1 MRGRF
6 FGRLKRLIFGRRTIA
21 FDTSTTPKDSYK
33 PTILTPEAQT
43 FIFMREPLINKGIR
57 KKARDIFREWHDIV
71 PISDDVS
78 DDEIKEARRII
89 EEFNQKAQTKAK
101 LMQAT
106 ISAMVYGD
114 GFLEISYKEDE
125 SLKAEDEPPEGAEP
139 DNLYLVKSS
148 TIKRVEFDEYG
159 EPLYWIQTQA
169 GKDVKIH
176 RDRIIHVCIDPRPDS
191 IFGVSKID
199 LAYKI
204 LISKMNADEA
214 HGEILWRFGKGF
226 IIIQAP
232 GMTVDEQKA
241 IEQAITKKLSPKSI
255 FVGDDSYKVDVKN
268 PATIDPEPFD
278 DYFYTNIAAALEM
291 PKAILLGVQA
301 GAVTGSE
308 INLKEYYNDIKNI
321 QETIFTPILTN
332 LYRKLLESKG
342 LEWKYRIKW
351 NEMFID
357 EKSEAEILDRRASA
371 VDKLYGRC
379 GIINE
384 DEARR
389 IVEQG
394 IIPLP
399 SLEPEEEKEEERAE
413 IKPMEEK
420 HYNAIERLSEMEKKR
435 IEYERK
441 LGEQAIKE
449 GLAA

>member
-1 MRGRF
+1 MAWNFMARLRRRF
-6 FGRLKRLIFGRRTIA
+6 LGARTVP
-21 FDTSTTPKDSYK
+21 FDPSATPTDTYK
-33 PTILTPEAQT
+33 PTTLTPEAQT

-71 PISDDVS
+71 PISDDIPEE
-78 DDEIKEARRII
+78 EIDKARRII

-106 ISAMVYGD
+106 VAAMVYGD
-114 GFLEISYKEDE
+114 GFLEVSYKEDD
-125 SLKAEDEPPEGAEP
+125 SLSAEDEPPEGAEP
-139 DNLYLVKSS
+139 DNLYLIKSS
-148 TIKRVEFDEYG
+148 TITKVEYDEYH
-159 EPLYWIQTQA
+159 EPLYWIQ
-169 GKDVKIH
+169 GKGSDERKIH
-176 RDRIIHVCIDPRPDS
+176 RDRLIHICVDPRPDS
-191 IFGVSKID
+191 VFGVSKID
-199 LAYKI
+199 LAYKV
-204 LISKMNADEA
+204 LLSKMNADEA

-232 GMTVDEQKA
+232 GMTPDEQKV
-241 IEQAITKKLSPKSI
+241 IEEAITKKLSPKSI
-255 FVGDDSYKVDVKN
+255 FVGDSSYKVDVKN
-268 PATIDPEPFD
+268 PSTIDPEPFN

-308 INLKEYYNDIKNI
+308 VNLKEYYNDIRNI
-321 QETIFTPILTN
+321 QETIFTPILTW
-332 LYRKLLESKG
+332 LYKRLLESHG

-351 NEMFID
+351 NPLFVD

-371 VDKLYGRC
+371 IDKLYGRN
-379 GIINE
+379 GIITE

-389 IVEQG
+389 MAEQG

-399 SLEPEEEKEEERAE
+399 PLEPEPEVEEEEKD
-413 IKPMEEK
+413 KGW
-420 HYNAIERLSEMEKKR
+420 YNLSEMEKRR

-441 LGEQAIKE
+441 LGQQAIEE